1 MIEILTV
8 ALTRPKTGIGS
19 NPQNVIADDV
29 NRDNQLH
36 VIITIPKNDSITML
50 LGNSN
55 GTFSTELTYSTDLNS
70 DGRDDIML
78 SRLMAITIFK
88 ILFNVC

>member
-1 MIEILTV
+1 MKSSRKAVIKSVLFIIIVLMIEILTV

-36 VIITIPKNDSITML
+36 VIITIPRNDSITML
-50 LGNSN
+50 L
-55 GTFSTELTYSTDLNS
+55 
-70 DGRDDIML
+70 
-78 SRLMAITIFK
+78 
-88 ILFNVC
+88 

>member
-1 MIEILTV
+1 
-8 ALTRPKTGIGS
+8 
-19 NPQNVIADDV
+19 
-29 NRDNQLH
+29 LH
-36 VIITIPKNDSITML
+36 VIITIPRNDSITML
-50 LGNSN
+50 LWNSN

-88 ILFNVC
+88 ILFNVF

>member
-8 ALTRPKTGIGS
+8 ALTRPKTGIDS

-36 VIITIPKNDSITML
+36 VIITIPRNDSITML
-50 LGNSN
+50 LWNSN

>member
-36 VIITIPKNDSITML
+36 VIITIPRNDSITML
-50 LGNSN
+50 L
-55 GTFSTELTYSTDLNS
+55 
-70 DGRDDIML
+70 
-78 SRLMAITIFK
+78 
-88 ILFNVC
+88 